1 MIQTQGLC
9 KSYGAHQVLC
19 DITLS
24 LQRGKIHGFIG
35 RNGSGKTVLF
45 KILCGLTRPTKDI
58 VQIDGHELGREMEIP
73 PSLGAII
80 NVPGFM
86 PHMSGWRNLVLL
98 ASIRK
103 SCTSA
108 DIRHAMQRVG
118 LDPDLRT
125 PAGKYSMG
133 MRQRLGIAQAIMEDP
148 QLLVLDEPM
157 NGLDNRG
164 AEEIRELLR
173 ALREQGKTILL
184 ASHNAEDIRQLCD
197 TVHELDNGRLLGA
210 REAENPQ

>member
-1 MIQTQGLC
+1 MIQTQDLC
-9 KSYGAHQVLC
+9 KSYGSHQVLC

-45 KILCGLTRPTKDI
+45 KILCGLTRPTKGI
-58 VQIDGHELGREMEIP
+58 VQIDGHELGKEMEIP

-103 SCTSA
+103 SCSNE
-108 DIRHAMQRVG
+108 DIRHAI
-118 LDPDLRT
+118 D
-125 PAGKYSMG
+125 
-133 MRQRLGIAQAIMEDP
+133 LGITKINIHTELCEAAMDAIHACPPDERYQGLNIKVRDAVQA
-148 QLLVLDEPM
+148 
-157 NGLDNRG
+157 R
-164 AEEIRELLR
+164 AEEKIRLFGSNGK
-173 ALREQGKTILL
+173 AQGWYEK
-184 ASHNAEDIRQLCD
+184 
-197 TVHELDNGRLLGA
+197 
-210 REAENPQ
+210 

>member
-1 MIQTQGLC
+1 
-9 KSYGAHQVLC
+9 
-19 DITLS
+19 
-24 LQRGKIHGFIG
+24 
-35 RNGSGKTVLF
+35 
-45 KILCGLTRPTKDI
+45 
-58 VQIDGHELGREMEIP
+58 MEIP

-125 PAGKYSMG
+125 PVGKYSMG

>member
-45 KILCGLTRPTKDI
+45 KILCGLTRPTKGI

-133 MRQRLGIAQAIMEDP
+133 MRQRLGIAQAIMGRSPAIGAGRADERAGQSRRGGNPRIAARAAGTGQNDSARQP
-148 QLLVLDEPM
+148 QC
-157 NGLDNRG
+157 RG
-164 AEEIRELLR
+164 HSP
-173 ALREQGKTILL
+173 ALRY
-184 ASHNAEDIRQLCD
+184 R
-197 TVHELDNGRLLGA
+197 A
-210 REAENPQ
+210 RTR

>member
-1 MIQTQGLC
+1 
-9 KSYGAHQVLC
+9 
-19 DITLS
+19 
-24 LQRGKIHGFIG
+24 
-35 RNGSGKTVLF
+35 
-45 KILCGLTRPTKDI
+45 
-58 VQIDGHELGREMEIP
+58 
-73 PSLGAII
+73 
-80 NVPGFM
+80 M

-164 AEEIRELLR
+164 VEEIRELLR

-184 ASHNAEDIRQLCD
+184 ASHNAGDIRQLCD
-197 TVHELDNGRLLGA
+197 TVHELDNGRLLGT